1 MQQDDLGAIAAKP
14 WWQSRTMIGAAIT
27 GGSVLGGL
35 AFGLTLDAE
44 TQRVLADQTTTWI
57 IATAALGG
65 TVMTVVG
72 RARATKAVTLT
83 KAGAARVNAQS

>member
-27 GGSVLGGL
+27 GGSALGAL
-35 AFGLTLDAE
+35 AFGFSLDAE
-44 TQRVLADQTTTWI
+44 TQRVLADQVTTWI
-57 IATAALGG
+57 IATAMLGG
-65 TVMTVVG
+65 TVLTIVG
-72 RARATKAVTLT
+72 RAKATKAVTLT

>member
-1 MQQDDLGAIAAKP
+1 MQQDDLGSVAAKP
-14 WWQSRTMIGAAIT
+14 WWQSRTMIGAAVT

-44 TQRVLADQTTTWI
+44 TQRVLADQATTWI
-57 IATAALGG
+57 IATSMLGG
-65 TVMTVVG
+65 TVLTIVG